1 MRGEPPEIRS
11 TADIA
16 FPIDA
21 FDGVSVVVP
30 AYNEAECIE
39 RTHAEIRSALNGVPY
54 EVIYVDD
61 GSTDGTGDK
70 LERLAAGDPSARVV
84 RFRRNF
90 GKSAA
95 LAAGFARARY
105 EAVATMDADLQ
116 DDPREIPRLVRLL
129 VEEDLD
135 LVSGWKRD
143 RKDPLEKRLPSKLF
157 NKTTQVLT
165 GVKLHDFNCGL
176 KAYRRDVVREVTLY
190 GELHR
195 YIPALAHYR
204 GFKVGEAPV
213 HHRPRGG
220 GSSKFGLERYVRGM
234 FDLLSI
240 VFLGIYQ
247 RRPLHLFGLIGL
259 VFSTLGFVVCSYL
272 SLVWLFTDQGI
283 GDRPLLILG
292 VLLIIVG
299 FQSVSL
305 GLIAELIAR
314 TSYAASD
321 PPYSIAAEV
330 RGDATR
336 HNGPLI
342 RARGAGAALDAE
354 RATRLGVERGTEPA
368 PRSARP

>member
-1 MRGEPPEIRS
+1 MKQEIPES
-11 TADIA
+11 HTTAKHRD
-16 FPIDA
+16 D

-30 AYNEAECIE
+30 VFNEQDCIA
-39 RTHAEIRSALNGVPY
+39 RTHAEIREALDGIPH
-54 EVIYVDD
+54 EVVYIDD
-61 GSTDGTGDK
+61 GSTDGTGEL
-70 LERLAAGDPSARVV
+70 LEEIAGGDPTVHLI

-95 LAAGFARARY
+95 LAAGFARVRY
-105 EAVATMDADLQ
+105 GSVATMDADMQ
-116 DDPREIPRLVRLL
+116 DDPHEIPRLINTMY
-129 VEEDLD
+129 EEDLD
-135 LVSGWKRD
+135 LVSGWKKH

-165 GVKLHDFNCGL
+165 GVRLHDFNCGL
-176 KAYRRDVVREVTLY
+176 KVYRRDVVQEITLY

-204 GFKVGEAPV
+204 GFRVGEAIV
-213 HHRPRGG
+213 NHRPRGG

-234 FDLLSI
+234 FDLMSI

-247 RRPLHLFGLIGL
+247 RRPLHLFGGIGM
-259 VFSTLGFVVCSYL
+259 VISTLGLLICAYL
-272 SLVWLFTDQGI
+272 SVLWFTGQGI

-299 FQSVSL
+299 VQSISF

-321 PPYSIAAEV
+321 PPYSIRNE
-330 RGDATR
+330 TR
-336 HNGPLI
+336 AVTPQEDG
-342 RARGAGAALDAE
+342 RRQ
-354 RATRLGVERGTEPA
+354 R
-368 PRSARP
+368 

>member
-1 MRGEPPEIRS
+1 M
-11 TADIA
+11 AA
-16 FPIDA
+16 A

-30 AYNEAECIE
+30 AYNEAEVIE
-39 RTHAEIRSALNGVPY
+39 KTHAEIRSALSGIPH

-61 GSTDGTGDK
+61 GSTDGTGAL
-70 LERLAAGDPSARVV
+70 LERLVAGDPAMHVV
-84 RFRRNF
+84 HFRRNF

-95 LAAGFARARY
+95 LSAGFARARY
-105 EAVATMDADLQ
+105 ETVATMDADLQ
-116 DDPREIPRLVRLL
+116 DDPKEILRLLEVL

-176 KAYRRDVVREVTLY
+176 KVYRRDVTREVTLY

-204 GFKVGEAPV
+204 GFRVGESV
-213 HHRPRGG
+213 VNHRPRGG
-220 GSSKFGLERYVRGM
+220 GVSKFGFERYVRGM
-234 FDLLSI
+234 FDLMSI

-247 RRPLHLFGLIGL
+247 RRPLHLFGAIGL
-259 VFSTLGFVVCSYL
+259 IFSTLGLLVCAYL
-272 SLVWLFTDQGI
+272 TVLWAMGNGI

-321 PPYSIAAEV
+321 PPYSISAEF
-330 RGDATR
+330 RGEGPNETLSQ
-336 HNGPLI
+336 NGHAPT
-342 RARGAGAALDAE
+342 AS
-354 RATRLGVERGTEPA
+354 LGDVG
-368 PRSARP
+368 RSS

>member
-1 MRGEPPEIRS
+1 MRQKVPDPYIS
-11 TADIA
+11 TSSR
-16 FPIDA
+16 DA

-30 AYNEAECIE
+30 VFNEEACIS
-39 RTHAEIRSALNGVPY
+39 RTHAEIREALEGIPH
-54 EVIYVDD
+54 EILYVDD
-61 GSTDGTGDK
+61 GSTDETGVI
-70 LERLAAGDPSARVV
+70 LEEIAEGDPSVHLV

-95 LAAGFARARY
+95 LSAGFARVRY
-105 EAVATMDADLQ
+105 EAVATMDADMQ
-116 DDPREIPRLVRLL
+116 DDPREIPRLLNVMYG
-129 VEEDLD
+129 EDLD
-135 LVSGWKRD
+135 LVSGWKKNRQ
-143 RKDPLEKRLPSKLF
+143 DPMEKRLPSRLF
-157 NKTTQVLT
+157 NKTTQILT
-165 GVKLHDFNCGL
+165 GVKLHDFNCGM
-176 KAYRRDVVREVTLY
+176 KVYRREVVREVTLY

-204 GFKVGEAPV
+204 GFRVGEAVV

-247 RRPLHLFGLIGL
+247 RRPLHLFGGIGM
-259 VFSTLGFVVCSYL
+259 VFGSLGFLISAYL
-272 SLVWLFTDQGI
+272 TVLWFMGHGI

-299 FQSVSL
+299 VQSVSL

-321 PPYSIAAEV
+321 PPYSIARESRAQLPRE
-330 RGDATR
+330 GDR
-336 HNGPLI
+336 
-342 RARGAGAALDAE
+342 
-354 RATRLGVERGTEPA
+354 
-368 PRSARP
+368 PRR

>member
-1 MRGEPPEIRS
+1 MRGELPEIRR
-11 TADIA
+11 TAPV
-16 FPIDA
+16 FPLDA

-39 RTHAEIRSALNGVPY
+39 RTHAEIRAALGGVAH
-54 EVIYVDD
+54 EIVYVDD
-61 GSTDGTGDK
+61 GSTDGTGEI
-70 LERLAAGDPSARVV
+70 LERLALLDASAHGDPSVRVV

-105 EAVATMDADLQ
+105 EVVATMDADLQ
-116 DDPREIPRLVRLL
+116 DDPKEIPRLARLL

-143 RKDPLEKRLPSKLF
+143 RKDPLEKRLPSRLF
-157 NKTTQVLT
+157 NRTTQILT

-176 KAYRRDVVREVTLY
+176 KVYRREVVGEVTLY

-195 YIPALAHYR
+195 YIPVLAHYR
-204 GFKVGEAPV
+204 GFRVGEAV
-213 HHRPRGG
+213 VNHRPRGG
-220 GSSKFGLERYVRGM
+220 GSSKFGFERYVRGM
-234 FDLLSI
+234 FDLVSI

-259 VFSTLGFVVCSYL
+259 VFSTLGFVLCAYL
-272 SLVWLFTDQGI
+272 SVLWFMGQGI
-283 GDRPLLILG
+283 GERPLLILG

-321 PPYSIAAEV
+321 PPYSISAEV
-330 RGDATR
+330 RGEEGVA
-336 HNGPLI
+336 
-342 RARGAGAALDAE
+342 AG
-354 RATRLGVERGTEPA
+354 RRPSPA
-368 PRSARP
+368 PRDPRP